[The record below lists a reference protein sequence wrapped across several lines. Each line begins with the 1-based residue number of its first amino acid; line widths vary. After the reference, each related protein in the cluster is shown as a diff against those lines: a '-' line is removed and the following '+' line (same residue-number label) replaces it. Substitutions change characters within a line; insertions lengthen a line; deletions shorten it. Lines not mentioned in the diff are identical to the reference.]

1 MNSPVD
7 ILEANFC
14 ILHSVQADA
23 RIIRIISISQ
33 RVGGNISC
41 SLRKQQRKSYIMP
54 VLQVSVAKNCMHYE
68 L

>member
-23 RIIRIISISQ
+23 RRIISISQ

-41 SLRKQQRKSYIMP
+41 SLCKQQRKSYIMP

>member
-14 ILHSVQADA
+14 ILHSVQADT
-23 RIIRIISISQ
+23 RRIISISQ